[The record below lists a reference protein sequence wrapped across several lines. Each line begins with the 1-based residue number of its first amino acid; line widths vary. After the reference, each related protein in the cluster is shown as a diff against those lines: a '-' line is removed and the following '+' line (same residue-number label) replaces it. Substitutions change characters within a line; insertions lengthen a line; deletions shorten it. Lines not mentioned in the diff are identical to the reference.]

1 MVNIFYLSFL
11 GARAAQERV
20 NRKLNIGLP
29 LVIATQNIVLDCD
42 KKAFKEGIRPGDTIR
57 QAKITSPVCQVI
69 KTDQKNAMQ
78 LKNILDVLLRI
89 TPYVEPDENGNG
101 VFCELPPGESFHE
114 IISLLKHMYFMVIA
128 GNSKSK
134 FAAKAASLWIMQR
147 YFENQKIL
155 AGKKPWGYID
165 IGNDYIITAIEN
177 GKEKTFL
184 SKMPLSS
191 LWPLPPKIVSTL
203 YSLGMK
209 NLKDLQEI
217 SLDELSHQ
225 IGDWAYPVKEWASG
239 KDRIRIKQL
248 YPQPCIIKEINIQ
261 EPISVLR
268 IDFLEPTLK
277 EISEELIGN
286 GIGFKKMTICI
297 SGDFPSLEIEKR
309 SVRPI
314 CTFESLKVFTN
325 TLLNKIQS
333 QIRKLLSSNT
343 HKPLDV
349 TISSVLFKFLDIV
362 PVSAKPVLLLQTLK
376 ENTIK
381 RRTFFSLEQALFNIN
396 KKYGDQC
403 IGWGSDNQG
412 IIFNPEI
419 LRREKMLSL
428 WDPIRTHNRVSY
440 IEKGDSK
447 CRK

>member
-1 MVNIFYLSFL
+1 MTNIFYLSFL
-11 GARAAQERV
+11 GARAAQERA
-20 NRKLNIGLP
+20 NRRLDTGLP
-29 LVIATQNIVLDCD
+29 LVIAIQNIVFDCD

-57 QAKITSPVCQVI
+57 QAKITSPACQVI

-89 TPYVEPDENGNG
+89 TPHVEPDENGNG
-101 VFCELPPGESFHE
+101 IFCELSPGESFHE
-114 IISLLKHMYFMVIA
+114 IISLLKQMHFMVIA

-134 FAAKAASLWIMQR
+134 FVAKAASLWIMQR

-155 AGKKPWGYID
+155 AGRKRWGHID
-165 IGNDYIITAIEN
+165 IGNDYIIMAIEN

-191 LWPLPPKIVSTL
+191 LWPLPPEIVSTL

-217 SLDELSHQ
+217 SLDALSHQ

-239 KDRIRIKQL
+239 KDRTRIKQV
-248 YPQPCIIKEINIQ
+248 YPQPCIIKEINVQ

-277 EISEELIGN
+277 EISEELIEN

-325 TLLNKIQS
+325 ILLDKIQTS
-333 QIRKLLSSNT
+333 TT

-362 PVSAKPVLLLQTLK
+362 PVSAKPVLLLRTLK

-381 RRTFFSLEQALFNIN
+381 RRTFFSLERTLFNIN

-412 IIFNPEI
+412 VILNPEI

-428 WDPIRTHNRVSY
+428 WDPIRIDNRVS
-440 IEKGDSK
+440 
-447 CRK
+447 